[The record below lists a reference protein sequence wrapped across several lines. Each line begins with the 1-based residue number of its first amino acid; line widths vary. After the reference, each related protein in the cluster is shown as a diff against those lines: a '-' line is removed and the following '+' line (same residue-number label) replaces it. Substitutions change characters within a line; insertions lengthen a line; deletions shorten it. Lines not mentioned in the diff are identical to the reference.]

1 MIDRKNLSDNE
12 LIQSYVDGDHTSLE
26 TLINRYKNKIFTYI
40 LVTVKNHHL
49 AEDIFQ
55 DAFIKVVRSLKA
67 GKYIDNGKF
76 ASWVMRIS
84 HNLVIDH
91 YRREKNMSTCSNDA
105 SEYDLFNST
114 KFSDENIEDLMIN
127 DQILNSVKDLVEELP
142 EDQKQVVK
150 MRHYMDMSF
159 KEIAVHT
166 NVSINTA
173 LGRMRYAL
181 INLRKLIEE
190 KQLILTKM

>member
-1 MIDRKNLSDNE
+1 MIDRQKLSDNE
-12 LIQSYVDGDHTSLE
+12 LIQSYIDGDHASLE
-26 TLINRYKNKIFTYI
+26 ILINRYKDKIFTYI
-40 LVTVKNHHL
+40 LITVKNHHL
-49 AEDIFQ
+49 AEDVFQ

-84 HNLVIDH
+84 HNLIIDH

-127 DQILNSVKDLVEELP
+127 DQILGSVKSLVEQLP
-142 EDQKQVVK
+142 EDQMQVVK

-159 KEIAVHT
+159 KEIAEQT
-166 NVSINTA
+166 GVSINTA

-190 KQLILTKM
+190 KQMILTKM

>member
-12 LIQSYVDGDHTSLE
+12 LIQSYVNGEHTSLE
-26 TLINRYKNKIFTYI
+26 TLINRYKDKIFTYI
-40 LVTVKNHHL
+40 LITVKNQHL

-84 HNLVIDH
+84 HNLIIDH

-105 SEYDLFNST
+105 SDYD
-114 KFSDENIEDLMIN
+114 
-127 DQILNSVKDLVEELP
+127 
-142 EDQKQVVK
+142 
-150 MRHYMDMSF
+150 
-159 KEIAVHT
+159 
-166 NVSINTA
+166 
-173 LGRMRYAL
+173 
-181 INLRKLIEE
+181 
-190 KQLILTKM
+190 